1 MSSSETQKP
10 TSTLISVIIPAYN
23 VAEKLPETL
32 DSLASQSAK
41 DDPRFEFIIVD
52 DGSRDNTLEVAKS
65 YAASDPRFRV
75 IHQENRGCGPARNN
89 GIEAARGTWIG
100 FLDGDDILMP
110 GTLEKVLK
118 LGENP
123 KVDWI
128 FGNYVEFTD
137 HRDGAPAPKT
147 PDGMTPRIPELPETG
162 TTMPAFEWMKDSIR
176 RHHWVHYCW
185 IQFAR
190 RSWVN
195 ERKLRFPPRNI
206 FHQDVVWTA
215 DLAVENP
222 LMVFSRDIFVAYRV
236 WSASVSNSKK
246 PRVGKRHGYSYMHII
261 RSLVRM
267 AAKLR
272 PEHPDVADALIDHCA
287 FETRHFY
294 GILKHRVAP
303 ADRKLMAKVW
313 CPEYT
318 PALFWQGL
326 PKTGSGIWFAIK
338 FGLTLFKYRHC

>member
-137 HRDGAPAPKT
+137 HRDGA
-147 PDGMTPRIPELPETG
+147 
-162 TTMPAFEWMKDSIR
+162 
-176 RHHWVHYCW
+176 
-185 IQFAR
+185 
-190 RSWVN
+190 
-195 ERKLRFPPRNI
+195 
-206 FHQDVVWTA
+206 TA
-215 DLAVENP
+215 
-222 LMVFSRDIFVAYRV
+222 
-236 WSASVSNSKK
+236 
-246 PRVGKRHGYSYMHII
+246 
-261 RSLVRM
+261 
-267 AAKLR
+267 
-272 PEHPDVADALIDHCA
+272 
-287 FETRHFY
+287 
-294 GILKHRVAP
+294 
-303 ADRKLMAKVW
+303 
-313 CPEYT
+313 
-318 PALFWQGL
+318 
-326 PKTGSGIWFAIK
+326 
-338 FGLTLFKYRHC
+338 